1 MASITANTKHKIAVP
16 VTKAAAPTTTKKVMG
31 VTKPLASGGTKKG
44 ATGPVGKRGSTAPA
58 FKPSELATDAKI
70 AALKGLGPDDQ
81 KSKVMD
87 WCRLAMG
94 ESAVLV
100 DKSKPHAAST
110 TRDRSAA
117 AADVAIAARELGIK
131 FVLKDCLVMDDM
143 QRMLFPEG
151 ILKSFEDEEGT
162 TGGLKPSASAVSLV
176 SLDDTMESL
185 ASMSISVGTDS
196 KRGKSTPTTAREG
209 SLLLIRAFCE
219 ILGKKAEPYVVGAFL
234 AAALDECGSN
244 SSSVREAA
252 EDTTTALIKIANP
265 WAFPRLIS
273 PLLLK
278 SMKAFEWRV
287 KTNALDRLAQCA
299 TTAPKQV
306 CELLPTLIPNVTNQV
321 WDTKAQVNKAAGGCL
336 LAICQTN
343 TNQDVAPAIPA
354 VVNAVCKPAE
364 TNRAVEELMGTTFV
378 VTVDAPTLSILCPVL
393 SRALKEKLAI
403 HKRAACI
410 VINNMSKLVG
420 SPEDVAPFGP
430 LLVPEL
436 KRVAESVQFEEIRD
450 EALKALASL
459 TKALGD
465 SYNEKQPD
473 DAAEKERKEQ
483 MAAEQARVEAEQKR
497 IVEERDAQRKVD
509 EEIRRKEEEEKR
521 RFKEAMDAQ
530 RELNKI
536 ETEAIKKQKEEENKE
551 KEAAKLSTKGTG
563 GKCQGCGLK
572 KCRKDCHFA

>member
-1 MASITANTKHKIAVP
+1 MASITASTKHKMAVP
-16 VTKAAAPTTTKKVMG
+16 ATKKATG
-31 VTKPLASGGTKKG
+31 VTKPLAPPGTKKG
-44 ATGPVGKRGSTAPA
+44 GGPAGRRGSTAPA
-58 FKPSELATDAKI
+58 FKPAALATEAKI
-70 AALKGLGPDDQ
+70 AELKGLGPDDQ
-81 KSKVMD
+81 RSRVME

-94 ESAVLV
+94 EEPVLI

-131 FVLKDCLVMDDM
+131 FVLKDCLVMDNM

-151 ILKSFEDEEGT
+151 IAKWFANEDGT
-162 TGGLKPSASAVSLV
+162 TGGLKPSASAVSLT
-176 SLDDTMESL
+176 SLDDTESL
-185 ASMSISVGTDS
+185 GATSMSIGTDS
-196 KRGKSTPTTAREG
+196 KRGKSTPPTAREG
-209 SLLLIRAFCE
+209 SLLLIRAFCD

-252 EDTTTALIKIANP
+252 EDTATALIKLANP
-265 WAFPRLIS
+265 WAFPRLIL

-299 TTAPKQV
+299 STAPKQV

-321 WDTKAQVNKAAGGCL
+321 WDTKAQVNKAAGSCL

-343 TNQDVAPAIPA
+343 RNPDVAPAIPA
-354 VVNAVCKPAE
+354 VVNAVCKPAD

-436 KRVAESVQFEEIRD
+436 KKVAESVQFEEIRD

-465 SYNEKQPD
+465 SYSEKQKD
-473 DAAEKERKEQ
+473 DVAEKERKEQ

-497 IVEERDAQRKVD
+497 IEEEREAQRKKD
-509 EEIRRKEEEEKR
+509 EEIRLREEEER
-521 RFKEAMDAQ
+521 QRFKEAMDAQ
-530 RELNKI
+530 RELNRL
-536 ETEAIKKQKEEENKE
+536 EAEAIKKQKEEEKKE

-572 KCRKDCHFA
+572 KCRKDCHFAS